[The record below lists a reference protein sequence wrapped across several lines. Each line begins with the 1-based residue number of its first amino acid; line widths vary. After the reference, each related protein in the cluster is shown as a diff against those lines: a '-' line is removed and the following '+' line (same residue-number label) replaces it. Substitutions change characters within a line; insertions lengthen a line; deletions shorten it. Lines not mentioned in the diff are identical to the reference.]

1 MKEAIETDPSHC
13 CTLQS
18 NDKIPPILLS
28 ELVLKP
34 SNSPDFFD
42 ILLLLL
48 LLLLLIALST
58 PNYLHFPNA
67 NIEVFRYH

>member
-42 ILLLLL
+42 IIIITIITTIITTIDCLEH
-48 LLLLLIALST
+48 
-58 PNYLHFPNA
+58 P
-67 NIEVFRYH
+67 